1 MFEDIAFIAT
11 IAIKSSIA
19 VLFAAVGEVYA
30 ERSGVL
36 NLGVEGMML
45 TGAMVGA
52 AAGIAWGN
60 PWLAVLCGMMAGL
73 VLAALHAFFTITLK
87 ADQTLSGL
95 AITVLGSGL
104 AGFLGRSIIGVR
116 GVRFGIK
123 AVPGLSDIPV
133 IGDIFFRQNAL
144 AYLAYILV
152 PIATLVLFRTRLG
165 LKIRA
170 VGEDAGASDAMGV
183 NAGLLRW
190 GCVLFGGMLAGLGGC
205 YLSLAYTPGWK
216 DGMTMGQGWIAIAMV
231 IFSGWR
237 PGRAAMGALLFG
249 ALAAL
254 QWNFEASGSE
264 LIPAWVLKMLPYVLT
279 IAVLVLVKRFATS
292 GQGDAPSALGIPFKR
307 M

>member
-1 MFEDIAFIAT
+1 MFEDIIFIAT

-19 VLFAAVGEVYA
+19 VLFAAVGEVFA

-52 AAGIAWGN
+52 AAGIAWGD
-60 PWLAVLCGMMAGL
+60 PWIAAGCGMLAGAA
-73 VLAALHAFFTITLK
+73 LAAVHAFFAINLK

-95 AITVLGSGL
+95 AIAIFGGGL
-104 AGFLGRSIIGVR
+104 AGFLGRAIIGER
-116 GVRFGIK
+116 GVRFGIE
-123 AVPGLSDIPV
+123 ALPVLSDIPV
-133 IGDIFFRQNAL
+133 LGGILFKQNAL
-144 AYLAYILV
+144 AYVAYLLV
-152 PIATLVLFRTRLG
+152 PLTAWALFRTRLG

-170 VGEDAGASDAMGV
+170 VGEDAPAADAMGV
-183 NAGLLRW
+183 NVTLVRW
-190 GCVLFGGMLAGLGGC
+190 GCVLFGGLLAGLGGC

-237 PGRAAMGALLFG
+237 PGRAALGALLFG

-254 QWNFEASGSE
+254 QWNFEANGSE
-264 LIPAWVLKMLPYVLT
+264 LIPAWILKMLPYVLT
-279 IAVLVLVKRFATS
+279 IVVLVLVKRFGTS
-292 GQGDAPSALGIPFKR
+292 GRGNAPSALGIPFQR

>member
-1 MFEDIAFIAT
+1 MLDSLAFITT

-19 VLFAAVGEVYA
+19 VLFAAVGEVFA

-45 TGAMVGA
+45 FGAMVGA
-52 AAGIAWGN
+52 AAGVAWGD
-60 PWLAVLCGMMAGL
+60 PWVAAGCGMLAGAA
-73 VLAALHAFFTITLK
+73 LAAVHGFFSITLK

-95 AITVLGSGL
+95 AITILGGGL

-116 GVRFGIK
+116 GVRFGITPI
-123 AVPGLSDIPV
+123 PGLSDIPV
-133 IGDIFFRQNAL
+133 IGDILFRQNEL
-144 AYLAYILV
+144 AYVAYLLV
-152 PIATLVLFRTRLG
+152 PAASWLLFRTSLG

-170 VGEDAGASDAMGV
+170 VGEDAAAADAMGV
-183 NAGLLRW
+183 NVFLLRW
-190 GCVLFGGMLAGLGGC
+190 ACVLFGGMLAGLGGC

-237 PGRAAMGALLFG
+237 PGRAALGALLFG

-254 QWNFEASGSE
+254 QWNVEAGGSE
-264 LIPAWVLKMLPYVLT
+264 LVPSWVLKMLPYVLT
-279 IAVLVLVKRFATS
+279 IAVLVLVKKFAAS
-292 GQGDAPSALGIPFKR
+292 SRGGAPAALGTPFHR